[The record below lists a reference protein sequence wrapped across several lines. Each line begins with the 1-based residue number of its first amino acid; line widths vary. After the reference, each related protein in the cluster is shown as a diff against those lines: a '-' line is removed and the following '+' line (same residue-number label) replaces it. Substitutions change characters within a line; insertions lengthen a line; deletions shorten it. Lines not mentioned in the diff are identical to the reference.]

1 MIRKKKKVSHMA
13 RWENVEYYDC
23 KKYLLV
29 MAKFHF
35 FNMILMVSFEFYLI
49 HSFIESP
56 DMITPIHLNCD
67 PENPLVP

>member
-1 MIRKKKKVSHMA
+1 MA

-35 FNMILMVSFEFYLI
+35 FNMTLMVSFEFYLI
-49 HSFIESP
+49 DSFI
-56 DMITPIHLNCD
+56 
-67 PENPLVP
+67 